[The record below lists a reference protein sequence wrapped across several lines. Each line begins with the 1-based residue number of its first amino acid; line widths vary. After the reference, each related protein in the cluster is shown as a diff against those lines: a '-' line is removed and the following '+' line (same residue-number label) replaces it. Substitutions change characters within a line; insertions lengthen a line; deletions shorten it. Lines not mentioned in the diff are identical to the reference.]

1 MTKVK
6 RLGALRVGLFSFKMK
21 EQEPTGKN
29 MKQAFDCSA
38 LVKPGT
44 YRGKSANGKGDDRVG
59 YRALEGFGTFY
70 LADGATG
77 IGMGAE
83 AADAFVAALEDADYD
98 LYTSAESCCD
108 LLRLADEEV
117 SVKLKG
123 NGDTTGILIVTNGE
137 DLWGASAGDSRGMLY
152 KADGVVELTGR
163 QVRKPRF
170 GSGAT
175 PVGFKGRV
183 KSGERL
189 LLASDGLWD
198 FAQLGLIGEIARG
211 PGSADEIVHK
221 LEQLVRSQN
230 EDRLPDDLSIM
241 MFIFRR

>member
-1 MTKVK
+1 
-6 RLGALRVGLFSFKMK
+6 
-21 EQEPTGKN
+21 

-44 YRGKSANGKGDDRVG
+44 FRGKTANEKGDDRVG
-59 YRALEGFGTFY
+59 YKAMNGFGVFY

-77 IGMGAE
+77 IGLGAE
-83 AADAFVAALEDADYD
+83 AADAFVAALEDAE
-98 LYTSAESCCD
+98 LYQYLTAESCCD
-108 LLRLADEEV
+108 LLRLVDEEV
-117 SVKLKG
+117 AVKLKG

-170 GSGAT
+170 GNGAT
-175 PVGFKGRV
+175 PVGFKGKV
-183 KSGERL
+183 KPGERL

-198 FAQLGLIGEIARG
+198 FAQSGVIGELARG
-211 PGSADEIVHK
+211 AGSAEEIVHR

-241 MFIFRR
+241 MFIFG

>member
-1 MTKVK
+1 
-6 RLGALRVGLFSFKMK
+6 
-21 EQEPTGKN
+21 

-44 YRGKSANGKGDDRVG
+44 FRGKTANEKGDDRVG
-59 YRALEGFGTFY
+59 YKAMDGFGAFY

-77 IGMGAE
+77 IGLGAE
-83 AADAFVAALEDADYD
+83 AADAFIAALGDAEQYQY
-98 LYTSAESCCD
+98 LTAESCCD
-108 LLRLADEEV
+108 LLRLVDEEV
-117 SVKLKG
+117 SVKLKC

-152 KADGVVELTGR
+152 KADGVVELTGW

-170 GSGAT
+170 GNGAT
-175 PVGFKGRV
+175 PVGFKGKV
-183 KSGERL
+183 KPGERL

-198 FAQLGLIGEIARG
+198 FAQSGVIGEIVRG
-211 PGSADEIVHK
+211 AGSAEEIVHR

-241 MFIFRR
+241 MFIFG